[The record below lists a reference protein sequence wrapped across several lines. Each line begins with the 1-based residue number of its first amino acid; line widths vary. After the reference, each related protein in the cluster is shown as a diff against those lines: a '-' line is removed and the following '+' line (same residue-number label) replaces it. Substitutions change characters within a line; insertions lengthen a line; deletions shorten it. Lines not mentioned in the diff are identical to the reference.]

1 MKKWLFWFLMT
12 VVLLGLTACNSAP
25 AVSDDSDRVTT
36 TASSATTTT
45 TTATATATTTTTAT
59 VQPMVRITY
68 STAENVTRQ
77 EMEQCCSILEQRM
90 IAMGVSGYKIGL
102 TEDDSVLLEVPRSY
116 YPGNMTKRAYIWG
129 SQGEFTICVGD
140 TADGVVP
147 LPPEDTVLDYRHV
160 SSAEAVM
167 LQSGKYAV
175 ALTFTAE
182 GADLLADITTKLA
195 KTQDYL
201 YIHMD
206 WEFEDTLQVLQPILD
221 GECMVTD
228 FASWEA
234 ATLFAAKINA
244 GILPYNYSADVDFS
258 LVE

>member
-1 MKKWLFWFLMT
+1 MKRCLFLSLAMVMLFC
-12 VVLLGLTACNSAP
+12 LTACHTVPDISE
-25 AVSDDSDRVTT
+25 DGGTT

-45 TTATATATTTTTAT
+45 TTT
-59 VQPMVRITY
+59 QPMVRITY
-68 STAENVTRQ
+68 STYENATLQ
-77 EMEQCCSILEQRM
+77 ELQKSCDILEQRLT
-90 IAMGVSGYKIGL
+90 AMGMFGYRISI
-102 TEDDSVLLEVPRSY
+102 TEDETILLEVPRSY
-116 YPGNMTKRAYIWG
+116 YPGNLNKRAYIWG
-129 SQGEFTICVGD
+129 SQGEFAICVGD

-147 LPPEDTVLDYRHV
+147 MPPENTVLDYRHV

-182 GADLLADITTKLA
+182 GADLLADITTELA
-195 KTQDYL
+195 RTQDYL

-206 WEFEDTLQVLQPILD
+206 WEFEDTLQVLQPITD

-234 ATLFAAKINA
+234 AALFAAKLNA
-244 GILPYNYSADVDFS
+244 GILPYNYAADVDFS
-258 LVE
+258 LVQ

>member
-1 MKKWLFWFLMT
+1 MKKCLTWLLTGMI
-12 VVLLGLTACNSAP
+12 LLSLTACNSAP
-25 AVSDDSDRVTT
+25 TVSDDSDNVTTT
-36 TASSATTTT
+36 TASSA
-45 TTATATATTTTTAT
+45 AATTTTAT

-68 STAENVTRQ
+68 STAENATRQ

-90 IAMGVSGYKIGL
+90 MAMGVSGYKIGL

-116 YPGNMTKRAYIWG
+116 YPGNLNKRAYIWG
-129 SQGEFTICVGD
+129 SQGEFAICVGD

-160 SSAEAVM
+160 SSAKAVM

-182 GADLLADITTKLA
+182 GADLLADITTELA

-201 YIHMD
+201 YVHMD
-206 WEFEDTLQVLQPILD
+206 WEFWDTLQVLQPITD
-221 GECMVTD
+221 GECLID
-228 FASWEA
+228 GFSSWEA

-244 GILPYNYSADVDFS
+244 GLLPYNLSAGVDFS

>member
-12 VVLLGLTACNSAP
+12 VVLLGPTACNSAP
-25 AVSDDSDRVTT
+25 TVSDDSDNVTTT
-36 TASSATTTT
+36 TASSATTTS
-45 TTATATATTTTTAT
+45 TAAT

-68 STAENVTRQ
+68 STAKNATRQ
-77 EMEQCCSILEQRM
+77 EMEQCCSILEQRLV
-90 IAMGVSGYKIGL
+90 AMGVSGYKIGL
-102 TEDDSVLLEVPRSY
+102 TEDDNVLLEVPRSY

-129 SQGEFTICVGD
+129 SQGEFAICVGD
-140 TADGVVP
+140 TADGIVP
-147 LPPEDTVLDYRHV
+147 MPPEDTVLDYRHV

-175 ALTFTAE
+175 SLTFTAE
-182 GADLLADITTKLA
+182 GADLLADITTELA

-201 YIHMD
+201 YVHMD
-206 WEFEDTLQVLQPILD
+206 WEFWDTLQVLQPITD
-221 GECMVTD
+221 GKCMVTD

-234 ATLFAAKINA
+234 VALFAAKLNA
-244 GILPYNYSADVDFS
+244 GLLPYNLSASVDFS

>member
-25 AVSDDSDRVTT
+25 AVSDDSDNVTTT
-36 TASSATTTT
+36 TASSAT
-45 TTATATATTTTTAT
+45 TTTTTAT

-68 STAENVTRQ
+68 STAENATLQ
-77 EMEQCCSILEQRM
+77 ELQKSCDILEQRLT
-90 IAMGVSGYKIGL
+90 AMGMFGYRISI
-102 TEDDSVLLEVPRSY
+102 TEDETILLEVPRSY
-116 YPGNMTKRAYIWG
+116 YPGNMTKRAYIWS
-129 SQGEFTICVGD
+129 SQGEFAICVGD
-140 TADGVVP
+140 TEDDVVP

-167 LQSGKYAV
+167 LQSGEYAV
-175 ALTFTAE
+175 TLTFTAE
-182 GADLLADITTKLA
+182 GADLLADITTELA

-206 WEFEDTLQVLQPILD
+206 WEFEDTLQVLQPITD

-234 ATLFAAKINA
+234 AALFAAKINA
-244 GILPYNYSADVDFS
+244 GLLPYNLSAGVDFS

>member
-25 AVSDDSDRVTT
+25 AVSDDSDNVTTT
-36 TASSATTTT
+36 TASSAT
-45 TTATATATTTTTAT
+45 TTTTTAT

-68 STAENVTRQ
+68 STAENATRQ
-77 EMEQCCSILEQRM
+77 EMEQCCGILEQRLV
-90 IAMGVSGYKIGL
+90 AMGVSGYKIGL

-116 YPGNMTKRAYIWG
+116 YPGNLNKRAYIWG
-129 SQGEFTICVGD
+129 SQGELAICVGD
-140 TADGVVP
+140 TEDGIVP
-147 LPPEDTVLDYRHV
+147 MPPEDTVLDYRHV

-182 GADLLADITTKLA
+182 GADLLADITTELA

-206 WEFEDTLQVLQPILD
+206 WEFEDTLQVLQPITD

-234 ATLFAAKINA
+234 AALFAAKINA
-244 GILPYNYSADVDFS
+244 GLLPYNLSAGVDFS